1 MILSHFRSYSWS
13 IETCILISGF
23 NLIEKIEKYAKR
35 GAKIIP
41 RGGGIFFPPS
51 ILILCPCWKSYLLEL
66 WFSNLDPPPLPVASI
81 PTLTSLTMSLMAPTT
96 SLETMIWPWLMQPGL
111 FTTSSA
117 QPTSTPSIRRLTEV
131 AIYKRKQ
138 EIRKQDNNN
147 STKKA
152 IKKTR
157 KKERK
162 HSLDQEK
169 KEKTFFFS

>member
-1 MILSHFRSYSWS
+1 MP
-13 IETCILISGF
+13 
-23 NLIEKIEKYAKR
+23 R
-35 GAKIIP
+35 GGQKSCP
-41 RGGGIFFPPS
+41 GGGIFFPPS

-66 WFSNLDPPPLPVASI
+66 WFSNLDPPPLPVAGI

-152 IKKTR
+152 IKKTKKRKKTRSRPR
-157 KKERK
+157 KKEK
-162 HSLDQEK
+162 LS
-169 KEKTFFFS
+169 